1 MKRRSLS
8 LPAQRSG
15 LTLGGLLLAAGC
27 GGGGVTPDAPTLSTA
42 PQAVSAFLRAAADSN
57 LTQMGALWGTSGGVV
72 SRTEANEKRLVVL
85 QAYLK
90 GDSTRILAD
99 DIRRQDP
106 PFVHRAIAHQRE
118 HEARHVRSRR
128 GDAAGRARG

>member
-1 MKRRSLS
+1 M
-8 LPAQRSG
+8 
-15 LTLGGLLLAAGC
+15 LLAAGC

-99 DIRRQDP
+99 EPVPASSNQRRVTVALYRSTCVKQFP
-106 PFVHRAIAHQRE
+106 VIAVRQGNGGWLVTNVDLNLTGNP
-118 HEARHVRSRR
+118 ARPCEP
-128 GDAAGRARG
+128 